1 MKIEELFEQYR
12 IQLLEDGKPR
22 KLSDV
27 IEDIYL
33 ILGPDEY
40 KMLRSQISKAE
51 SDENIFENF
60 RKSYEE

>member
-1 MKIEELFEQYR
+1 MKLEEIFEEYR

-33 ILGPDEY
+33 ILGPDAY
-40 KMLRSQISKAE
+40 KMLKRQISKAE
-51 SDENIFENF
+51 ADENIFEDF